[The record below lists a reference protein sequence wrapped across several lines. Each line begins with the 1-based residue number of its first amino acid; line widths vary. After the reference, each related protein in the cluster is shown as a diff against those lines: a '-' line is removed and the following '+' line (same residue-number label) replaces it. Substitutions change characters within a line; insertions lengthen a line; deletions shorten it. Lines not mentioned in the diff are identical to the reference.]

1 MEITYPK
8 GILGQLINEIGKF
21 PGVGLR
27 SAERIAY
34 YLILS
39 GSDRIS
45 ALSETLNLAKARLM
59 RCKICGD
66 ITEGEI
72 CDICSDPRRDHT
84 LICVVREP
92 LAILAIERSS
102 EYHGLYHS
110 LEGLISPLDGV
121 KPEDLRIGELIS
133 RLNNGVEEIIIALDP
148 SVEGDVTAMFIAD
161 MIKKKGIKVTRL
173 AYGLPVGSDIEFA
186 DSTTIR
192 RALQGRQ
199 EI

>member
-1 MEITYPK
+1 MEVIYPK
-8 GILGQLINEIGKF
+8 GILGQLINEISKF

-45 ALSETLNLAKARLM
+45 SLSEILNLAKARLR
-59 RCKICGD
+59 RCRLCGD
-66 ITEGEI
+66 ITEGDI
-72 CDICSDPRRDHT
+72 CDICRNPRRDHT
-84 LICVVREP
+84 ILCVVREP
-92 LAILAIERSS
+92 LAILAVERSG
-102 EYHGLYHS
+102 EYSGLYHS

-121 KPEDLRIGELIS
+121 KPEDLRIGELMG
-133 RLNNGVEEIIIALDP
+133 RLNDGVEEIIVALDP

>member
-1 MEITYPK
+1 MDIFYPK
-8 GILGQLINEIGKF
+8 GIFGQLINEISKF
-21 PGVGLR
+21 PGVGIR

-39 GSDRIS
+39 DSDRIS
-45 ALSETLNLAKARLM
+45 SLSEILNLAKARLK
-59 RCKICGD
+59 RCKFCDD
-66 ITEGEI
+66 ISEGEI
-72 CDICSDPRRDHT
+72 CDICKDPRRDHT
-84 LICVVREP
+84 VICVVREP
-92 LAILAIERSS
+92 IAILAIERSG
-102 EYHGLYHS
+102 EYNGLYHS
-110 LEGLISPLDGV
+110 LRGLISPLDGI
-121 KPEDLRIGELIS
+121 KPEDLRIGELMA
-133 RLNNGVEEIIIALDP
+133 RLNDSVEEIIIALDP

-161 MIKKKGIKVTRL
+161 AIKKRGIRVSRL

>member
-1 MEITYPK
+1 MDIFYPK
-8 GILGQLINEIGKF
+8 GIFGQLINEISKF
-21 PGVGLR
+21 PGVGIR

-39 GSDRIS
+39 DSDRIS
-45 ALSETLNLAKARLM
+45 SLSEILNLAKARLK
-59 RCKICGD
+59 RCKLCDD
-66 ITEGEI
+66 ISEGEI
-72 CDICSDPRRDHT
+72 CDICKDPRRDHT
-84 LICVVREP
+84 VICVVREP
-92 LAILAIERSS
+92 IAILAIERSG
-102 EYHGLYHS
+102 EYNGLYHS
-110 LEGLISPLDGV
+110 LRGLISPLDGI
-121 KPEDLRIGELIS
+121 KPEDLRIGELMA
-133 RLNNGVEEIIIALDP
+133 RLNDSVEEIIIALDP

-161 MIKKKGIKVTRL
+161 AIKKRGIRVSRL